1 VVTELLDSGS
11 GMTVNIQ
18 TNGLFIKA
26 INKSITLLKQKE
38 TKAAYV

>member
-18 TNGLFIKA
+18 TNELFIKA
-26 INKSITLLKQKE
+26 INKLKQKE